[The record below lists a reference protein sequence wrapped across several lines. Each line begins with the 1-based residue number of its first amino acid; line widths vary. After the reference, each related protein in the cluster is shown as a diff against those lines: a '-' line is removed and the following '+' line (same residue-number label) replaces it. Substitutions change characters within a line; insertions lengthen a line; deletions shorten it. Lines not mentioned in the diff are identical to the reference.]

1 VPIIFIGV
9 TLKWLIRFF
18 LIGFY
23 GVTAY
28 YYSQGQNILLWLAQD
43 HPWVTVGIIVLTVM
57 AFLFPFFHIK
67 RKTKDGGEADMRKL
81 AWFVLIAIA
90 VTFGISVACA
100 LNDPFKFWVS
110 KSLTGLGGA
119 IWINLSTAW
128 SNLAVTIGASGTYF
142 LVYTLG
148 TLLFGG
154 ILLVM
159 LTRVKNSG
167 KLPSLHKKTM
177 SETPSGF
184 DSGMRSST
192 PVGATTRPAA
202 NPAPLPEVEV
212 ALKEVK
218 EA

>member
-1 VPIIFIGV
+1 MPIIFIGV

-23 GVTAY
+23 SVTAY
-28 YYSQGQNILLWLAQD
+28 YYLQGQNILLWLAQD

-128 SNLAVTIGASGTYF
+128 SNLATAIGASGTYF

-154 ILLVM
+154 VLLVL

-167 KLPSLHKKTM
+167 KLSIRKTT
-177 SETPSGF
+177 ETNGI
-184 DSGMRSST
+184 SST
-192 PVGATTRPAA
+192 STAGSTPQGATLRPSP
-202 NPAPLPEVEV
+202 PAQALPEVAT
-212 ALKEVK
+212 ALEEVK
-218 EA
+218 KA